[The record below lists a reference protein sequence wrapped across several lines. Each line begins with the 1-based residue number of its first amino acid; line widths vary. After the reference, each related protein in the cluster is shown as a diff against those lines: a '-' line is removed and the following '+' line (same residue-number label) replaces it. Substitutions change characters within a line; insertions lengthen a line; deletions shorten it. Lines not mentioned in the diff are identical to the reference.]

1 MLTSFQPPH
10 HCHRPPLLP
19 KFLAIMQVLQYT
31 GNSEHKAG
39 KWHHSLLGVGELQDG
54 DFGFDHLG

>member
-1 MLTSFQPPH
+1 MLTFFQPPT
-10 HCHRPPLLP
+10 PPTPLLSP
-19 KFLAIMQVLQYT
+19 LNFLAIRQVVQYA

-39 KWHHSLLGVGELQDG
+39 KRHHSLLGVGELQDG